1 MLLTLPVAAV
11 ALASGALVGLML
23 GLVGG
28 GGSIL
33 AVPLLVYVVGVSSTQ
48 AAIGTAAVAVTLNA
62 ATSLA
67 AHALRDTVK
76 WPCAIVFALSG
87 IAGTVAGAELGKAMD
102 GQRLLGLFGLMMVVI
117 GIAMALRKTEARNPD
132 VRLTRES
139 AKELLPRLVPGGL
152 GVGFLSGFFG
162 IGGGFLIVPALLAA
176 TGMALPNAIATSLVA
191 VTAFGATTAASY
203 AWSGY
208 VDWWLAACVI
218 LGGIAG
224 GLAGAPIGSRLGQTK
239 RGLSLAFAAV
249 VVLVG
254 LYVAA
259 RATGL
264 F

>member
-1 MLLTLPVAAV
+1 
-11 ALASGALVGLML
+11 
-23 GLVGG
+23 
-28 GGSIL
+28 
-33 AVPLLVYVVGVSSTQ
+33 
-48 AAIGTAAVAVTLNA
+48 
-62 ATSLA
+62 
-67 AHALRDTVK
+67 
-76 WPCAIVFALSG
+76 
-87 IAGTVAGAELGKAMD
+87 
-102 GQRLLGLFGLMMVVI
+102 MMVVI

-224 GLAGAPIGSRLGQTK
+224 GLAGAAIGSRLGQTK